1 MNDVPVPPDEP
12 AVASSEMAG
21 TSPAVPA
28 AATSSGYP
36 VNLEMD
42 HQEEYSRFLPIIKW
56 LLLIPQYF
64 VYFFVVIGAMFV
76 AFAAFFA
83 VLFTAKYPRGM
94 WDYMVGV
101 QRWGLRLNAY
111 AYFATDKYPPFTL
124 QETPEDT
131 VRLFAEYPE
140 HVSRWRALFAW
151 LVGIPYFIV
160 AYVVIIIGQ
169 ICSFFGF
176 FTILFTKKLPMGL
189 FDMIRKAMLWST
201 RAGFYMYFMSTVY
214 PPFDWDE

>member
-36 VNLEMD
+36 VNIEMD
-42 HQEEYSRFLPIIKW
+42 HQDEYSRFLPIVKW

-101 QRWGLRLNAY
+101 QRWGLRINAY

-131 VRLFAEYPE
+131 VHLHAEYPE
-140 HVSRWRALFAW
+140 HVERWRSLFAW

-176 FTILFTKKLPMGL
+176 FTILFTKKLPVGL

>member
-36 VNLEMD
+36 VNIEMD
-42 HQEEYSRFLPIIKW
+42 HQDEYSRFLPIVKW

-111 AYFATDKYPPFTL
+111 GQVPAVHPPGN
-124 QETPEDT
+124 P
-131 VRLFAEYPE
+131 
-140 HVSRWRALFAW
+140 
-151 LVGIPYFIV
+151 
-160 AYVVIIIGQ
+160 
-169 ICSFFGF
+169 
-176 FTILFTKKLPMGL
+176 
-189 FDMIRKAMLWST
+189 
-201 RAGFYMYFMSTVY
+201 
-214 PPFDWDE
+214 

>member
-36 VNLEMD
+36 VNIEMD
-42 HQEEYSRFLPIIKW
+42 HQDEYSRFLPIVKW

-101 QRWGLRLNAY
+101 QRWGLRINAY
-111 AYFATDKYPPFTL
+111 AYFATDKYPPFSL

-131 VRLFAEYPE
+131 VRLHAEYPE
-140 HVSRWRALFAW
+140 HVERWRSLFAW

-176 FTILFTKKLPMGL
+176 FTILFTKKLPVGL